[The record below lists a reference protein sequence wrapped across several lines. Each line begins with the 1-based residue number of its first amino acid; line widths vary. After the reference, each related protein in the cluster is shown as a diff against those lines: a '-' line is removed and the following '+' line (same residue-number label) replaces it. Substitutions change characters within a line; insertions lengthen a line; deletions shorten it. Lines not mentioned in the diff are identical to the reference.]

1 MKDLKNFICESS
13 LPEFAQKALDL
24 ANKAKIET
32 KIENGAEEDYLGF
45 ISKYTITKTF
55 VSVVWKNG
63 KTVQRARGQMWCSS
77 EFDNEPIYIK
87 IKDWYDD
94 YFNRDHSKT
103 SEVERLSKELYTN
116 LFDAG
121 LKEATNGKTSQWGS
135 WKFAIRS
142 KEDEEIALQHLN
154 TYLKALKK
162 AYN

>member
-1 MKDLKNFICESS
+1 MKDITSFICESA
-13 LPEFAQKALDL
+13 LPDFCQKAIDL

-32 KIENGAEEDYLGF
+32 KIENGAEEDYLEF
-45 ISKYTITKTF
+45 ISKYTITKSF

-63 KTVQRARGQMWCSS
+63 KTVQRARGQMWTSS
-77 EFDNEPIYIK
+77 QFDDEPLYIK
-87 IKDWYDD
+87 ITDWYDS

-103 SEVERLSKELYTN
+103 SEARKLSKELYTN

-121 LKEATNGKTSQWGS
+121 LKEATNGKNSQWGT

-142 KEDEEIALQHLN
+142 EKDEEIALQHLN

-162 AYN
+162 AKN